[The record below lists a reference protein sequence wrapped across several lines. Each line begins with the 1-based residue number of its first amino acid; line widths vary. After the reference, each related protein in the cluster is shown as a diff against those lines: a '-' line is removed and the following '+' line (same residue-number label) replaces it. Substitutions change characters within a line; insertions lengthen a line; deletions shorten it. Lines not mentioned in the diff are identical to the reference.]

1 MVTHLIQ
8 EGTGAHGITKPAPNL
23 PEHEVVA
30 AGVRT
35 QEVPLGV
42 WDPLPAILGIPTL
55 RETFQLL
62 F

>member
-1 MVTHLIQ
+1 MLTHFTQ
-8 EGTGAHGITKPAPNL
+8 EETGAHGITKPAPNL
-23 PEHEVVA
+23 PERDVVE

-42 WDPLPAILGIPTL
+42 WDPLPATLRIPTL